1 MRLLSLAAVFAFGAH
16 ASAAPPVDV
25 AELFPPTALA
35 YAELNAPAE
44 LAPQFAALVK
54 GTALEDGFA
63 FVHDRKKGAKTL
75 ADLKAQE
82 QLAALALLASPE
94 VLAEFGKVRGAAVAL
109 LGFNENGQPDV
120 AVAVLT
126 GESAALGLAARALV
140 TAAPNVRKVG
150 EVGKVPVF
158 QFRAPA
164 INIDNNTGRQMLDT
178 EKQPAEGAHE
188 LTLAYVPGLFVAGT
202 GMAAVA
208 QVLTRF
214 AGEGK
219 GTLRDAPGFKES
231 AAEWRKPG
239 LFFYANVPDLA
250 AKLNDAARADPRA
263 GDADWLTQFRLLAGG
278 KAAKHLA
285 GRAHFRD
292 GGLAVDVSVAL
303 DPAQPSPL
311 GALLTGGAANWDRL
325 RHARKPALGAVAVAL
340 PPKDRGAAVA
350 GILDAL
356 AKAGGEIGRLPSDVL
371 KDLQEKQKVP
381 VGDALFAKLNAV
393 TVILPHKQELPKGAT
408 PLPVFVLHCETAEAA
423 TAWEA
428 ALPKLIGELAGE
440 PAPKP
445 SSETVG
451 SVKVYSLAAAV
462 PWKAPLHYAR
472 DGATLTLGLDR
483 KLVAG
488 ALAADAVG
496 ALTGDSALSLPATA
510 RGAVGALNLGAAL
523 EVLLAPRQPA
533 APNAPGAPP
542 PRGRGGEPRVAP
554 PAVEEPPAF
563 DPDGRPVGPEAR
575 ADAEKARAAL
585 ATALGD
591 LTVVLGARAR
601 ATELRFELFVPKVQN
616 GGLKSVIAAGAN
628 WVEKEFA
635 RSGLD
640 DGRGPYGR
648 FGGER

>member
-1 MRLLSLAAVFAFGAH
+1 MRLLSLAAVIAFGTP
-16 ASAAPPVDV
+16 ASAAPPADV

-54 GTALEDGFA
+54 GTALENGIA
-63 FVHDRKKGAKTL
+63 FVHDRKRGAKTL
-75 ADLKAQE
+75 TDLKAQE

-109 LGFNENGQPDV
+109 LGFNENGQPEV

-158 QFRAPA
+158 QFRTPPV
-164 INIDNNTGRQMLDT
+164 NIDNNTGQPVLDT

-188 LTLAYVPGLFVAGT
+188 PTLAYVPGLFVAGT
-202 GMAAVA
+202 GKGAVA

-219 GTLRDAPGFKES
+219 GSLRDAPGFKVS
-231 AAEWRKPG
+231 AAEFRKPG
-239 LFFYANVPDLA
+239 LFFYANLPDLA
-250 AKLNDAARADPRA
+250 ARLNDAARADPRA
-263 GDADWLTQFRLLAGG
+263 GDADWLTQFRLLAGS

-292 GGLAVDVSVAL
+292 GGIAVDVSLAL
-303 DPAQPSPL
+303 DSAHPSPL

-325 RHARKPALGAVAVAL
+325 RHARKPALGAVTVAL
-340 PPKDRGAAVA
+340 PPKDRAAAVA
-350 GILDAL
+350 GVFDAL

-371 KDLQEKQKVP
+371 KELEQKRAVP
-381 VGDALFAKLNAV
+381 VSGALFGKLNAV
-393 TVILPHKQELPKGAT
+393 TVVVPTKQELPKGAT
-408 PLPVFVLHCETAEAA
+408 PLPVFVLHCDTAEAA
-423 TAWEA
+423 AAWEA
-428 ALPKLIGELAGE
+428 ALPKLVGELAAE

-445 SSETVG
+445 SSETVAG
-451 SVKVYSLAAAV
+451 AKVYSLAGAL

-472 DGATLTLGLDR
+472 DGATLVLGLDR

-488 ALAADAVG
+488 ALATDAVG
-496 ALTGDSALSLPATA
+496 ALTGDKALPLPAGD
-510 RGAVGALNLGAAL
+510 RGAVGSLNLGAAL
-523 EVLLAPRQPA
+523 EALLARRA
-533 APNAPGAPP
+533 T
-542 PRGRGGEPRVAP
+542 GEPRAAP
-554 PAVEEPPAF
+554 RIGEKREEPAIEEPPGF
-563 DPDGRPVGPEAR
+563 DPDGRPVGPETR
-575 ADAEKARAAL
+575 ADAEKARAAF

-591 LTVVLGARAR
+591 LTAGLGARAT
-601 ATELRFELFVPKVQN
+601 ATELRFELFVPNVQN
-616 GGLKSVIAAGAN
+616 GGLKPAIAAGAN
-628 WVEKEFA
+628 WLEKELA
-635 RSGLD
+635 PSVPG
-640 DGRGPYGR
+640 GRTPYGR
-648 FGGER
+648 FR